1 MAKGGGFAIRL
12 LHASGS
18 GITEVK
24 QENPLIVY
32 VEKETDTLHIK
43 TEKRIEAVR
52 INDITGQTLFARKY
66 NDDVYS
72 ERINL
77 SDFNKG
83 IYVVSVKTAPAL
95 ASTTFIC

>member
-43 TEKRIEAVR
+43 TEKRIEDVR
-52 INDITGQTLFARKY
+52 INDITGKHYLPGNIMTM
-66 NDDVYS
+66 
-72 ERINL
+72 
-77 SDFNKG
+77 
-83 IYVVSVKTAPAL
+83 
-95 ASTTFIC
+95 FIPNE